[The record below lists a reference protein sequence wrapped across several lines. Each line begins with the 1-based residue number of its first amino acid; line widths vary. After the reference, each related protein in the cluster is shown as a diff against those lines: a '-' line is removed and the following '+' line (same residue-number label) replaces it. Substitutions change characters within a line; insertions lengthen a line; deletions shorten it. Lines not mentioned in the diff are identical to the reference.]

1 MASFFPQEAST
12 STSDHESELRE
23 YFINNF
29 MPPDARSIPGNEWM
43 TQASSDMPNTLLY
56 ANGRFQG
63 LVPGLSP
70 EDGYGGHPG
79 LIYKLIVCALC
90 FGINTIGISISKTI
104 DNKKS
109 PLTYEQ
115 KLPLIYA
122 IIRKLETDVID
133 NILESFVQND
143 EVRTILERRFA
154 ALNIHVEPLT
164 NPFSMVLAFKN
175 FFNLPDGSKLIMAT
189 GLETKSDGTEY
200 NKYAKTF
207 DKLVGTGKPF
217 ESIGF
222 ILTSRKEIESDLR
235 KPDTMSGT
243 YIRRL
248 ILEKKY
254 EEFAGYLFDAGFTTD
269 ELISL
274 YGVLISNMKKGM
286 GVEASQDAQGYTD
299 ILQQSIESKKAEF
312 DFLKMQIASQE
323 EQEKTDSED
332 AINEYE
338 NTNPGQFKKL
348 RSTLGGL
355 SSKKNKR
362 KSRRTKKRRKSKQ
375 SNRRKSRRS

>member
-1 MASFFPQEAST
+1 
-12 STSDHESELRE
+12 
-23 YFINNF
+23 

-43 TQASSDMPNTLLY
+43 TQASSDMTNTLLY

-90 FGINTIGISISKTI
+90 FGIKYIGISVSKTV

-109 PLTYEQ
+109 PLTYGQ
-115 KLPLIYA
+115 KLPLIDA
-122 IIRKLETDVID
+122 IIHQLETNVIVEILKYFGESEQVKK
-133 NILESFVQND
+133 ILEQ
-143 EVRTILERRFA
+143 RLA
-154 ALNIHVEPLT
+154 ALKIHVEPLT

-175 FFNLPDGSKLIMAT
+175 FFILPDGAKLIMAT

-274 YGVLISNMKKGM
+274 YGELILNIKEGM

-312 DFLKMQIASQE
+312 EILKMQIASQE

-348 RSTLGGL
+348 RSGGL

-362 KSRRTKKRRKSKQ
+362 TKKRKSNRRKSTQ
-375 SNRRKSRRS
+375 SKRRKSRRS